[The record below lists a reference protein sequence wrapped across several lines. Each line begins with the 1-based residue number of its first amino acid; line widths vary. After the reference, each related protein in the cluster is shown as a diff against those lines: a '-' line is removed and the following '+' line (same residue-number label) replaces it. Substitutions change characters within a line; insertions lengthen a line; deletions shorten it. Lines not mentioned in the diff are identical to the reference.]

1 MQIRL
6 ASVSDTNPSGVQED
20 VSLEFSKSSAL
31 ICTGCLIY
39 KQYNLLTLVTHKLEV
54 DQLFF
59 FLSPV
64 ALSLVAKRE
73 LCPRSWSLQHIFKGE
88 ESTDQVLPF
97 KHASLSYL
105 FSSRS
110 PLPAPHLLVWTD
122 YIVLFFFKFFNP
134 LIFSPSLALSDF
146 PAPPPL
152 PLSPSLRLSRL
163 SHWAGCAALHPGFR
177 SEWNNHHHL
186 SSTLPS
192 PPALCCLNN
201 CDCPAK

>member
-73 LCPRSWSLQHIFKGE
+73 LCPRSWSLQHILKGE

-97 KHASLSYL
+97 KHASLL
-105 FSSRS
+105 FIFIKITS
-110 PLPAPHLLVWTD
+110 PCSPPLGVNWLHCF
-122 YIVLFFFKFFNP
+122 FFFKFFNP

-152 PLSPSLRLSRL
+152 PLSPSLHLSRL

>member
-122 YIVLFFFKFFNP
+122 YIVLFFFNFLTLLYSHHP
-134 LIFSPSLALSDF
+134 SRCLIFPPHPLSLS
-146 PAPPPL
+146 L
-152 PLSPSLRLSRL
+152 PLSVFPGSLTEQVVLLCIQGLGRNGITIIIFLQLSPLHLL
-163 SHWAGCAALHPGFR
+163 SVA
-177 SEWNNHHHL
+177 
-186 SSTLPS
+186 
-192 PPALCCLNN
+192 
-201 CDCPAK
+201 